1 LRLRTHEGT
10 TKRSESG
17 LLRQFTKIQYFVVF
31 ETFPIWILAL
41 DLDMIHSL
49 VFQDYENLFSL
60 KKRVKNIAG
69 ETLFVAVLDWFN
81 KHDLLMFKKS
91 ILKIDDKLSLISGS
105 IAHLLTILRRDRPKM
120 FLFITEAHTRVRH
133 LPKIAISIA
142 RATHVQFG
150 GPTKWESLWTSSESG
165 WKPEVSTLRRNIGDF
180 INYGL
185 RPDTTRA
192 PSSFYLSSMLL
203 HPQRFDV
210 DVRYTTSFSHTGF
223 GFRKLSSPEMHHVF
237 GLPSHFETDLRQSEF
252 VFTPVQILDGL
263 LFSFLRH
270 IFVSMPRVRKSVE
283 SLPLPSVVKDG
294 TPVFLPSLNKHLPQD
309 WCLIDLTADK
319 AAKAD
324 DAEIPLHLWNKRIS
338 CFWPESHQKL
348 DVIRNFF
355 LKWHFRRLFKGF
367 LRHLRGKFGL
377 ILDEFLTMRKLEYL
391 RRFQEQLGGLG
402 SFLQPST
409 TFTYVPH
416 TGLQD
421 EIKCGMQVLNSYM
434 GSTFFEWKNGSTLIF
449 WNWHKDMQDVA
460 RIGFEPFI
468 SGPLP
473 SHTKRASTFK
483 SPMHE
488 KILSKV
494 IKALKRQYL
503 VPIAEKRL
511 KSCIDY
517 FAVDKAGSDIRVV
530 FNGTSCGL
538 NEAVWAP
545 NFWLPTADTMSRSIG
560 YNYKFV
566 DIDLGEMFLNFP
578 LHPSLQLYSGVDLSP
593 FGKQLQKELPDL
605 KWPDKK
611 KFYAKWTR
619 DWMGFA
625 PSPEWA
631 CRFYYI
637 AEEFVRGDEKEP
649 QNPLRWDKV
658 ILNLFGNKDYNPAL
672 PSVIK
677 WNSLAKMMAGD
688 LKAYVDDLR
697 AIGWSLEHAWQIAR
711 YVASR
716 LQFLGIQDA
725 ARKRR
730 IDNGPWAGSIFI
742 SEEDKVQRTVSKEKW
757 EKGRRYISEISGILK
772 NDTSA
777 ELDFKF
783 LERVRGYLC
792 HLAMTYNIIFPYLK
806 GFHLTLCSH
815 LPNRDEEGWKVKEL
829 EWIGHLH
836 NRLSEG
842 KISQEEYEETISL
855 TYDTSKA
862 PKKIKPVKRF
872 KSCLKAL
879 DSFFEIES
887 PPIIMERTA
896 NVQMAVYGFVDA
908 SKSGFGASI
917 DYENGVRYRIGT
929 WGKDTENESSNYR
942 EFANL
947 VETLEVEAGEGRLD
961 NVTLIIATDNSTAE
975 AAVYKGNSTNEKLFD
990 LIVRFRT
997 LELKVGG
1004 KFVVTHVSGK
1014 RMVKQGTDGISR
1026 GHLREGISIGEQ
1038 MLDFCPWNLSS
1049 LERSKELKHWLEEVF
1064 GKKLEFLEPHQWFN
1078 RGHDHAGGSRDYNG
1092 FWRLKLRK
1100 GMFVWSPPPAAADAA
1115 LEELRK
1121 ARLKRRISTH
1131 IIVIPKL
1138 LTPLWLKQMNK
1149 ACDFVITIKNTH
1161 AFWPESMCESLIL
1174 GICFPYISCRPW
1186 QIRRTPKLLSMGRA
1200 MSGVSSKDQMD
1211 PGDLLRKLL
1220 AFTKRLPSL
1229 PASVVWSLL
1238 FFKKRDEVSHP
1249 LSGSN

>member
-1 LRLRTHEGT
+1 MVH
-10 TKRSESG
+10 S
-17 LLRQFTKIQYFVVF
+17 VVF
-31 ETFPIWILAL
+31 HDFETLA
-41 DLDMIHSL
+41 
-49 VFQDYENLFSL
+49 SL
-60 KKRVKNIAG
+60 KMRLKNIAG
-69 ETLFVAVLDWFN
+69 GKLFVAVLDWFD
-81 KHDLLMFKKS
+81 KHDLLMFKKP
-91 ILKIDDKLSLISGS
+91 ILKFADRLFLLSGS
-105 IAHLLTILRRDRPKM
+105 IAYLMTILRRDRPTK
-120 FLFITEAHTRVRH
+120 FLFITESHSRVRY
-133 LPKIAISIA
+133 LPQLDISIA
-142 RATHVQFG
+142 RATHVHFG
-150 GPTKWESLWTSSESG
+150 GPTKWESLWASSADS
-165 WKPEVSTLRRNIGDF
+165 WKPTVSTLRRNIGDF

-192 PSSFYLSSMLL
+192 PADFLASTSLL
-203 HPQRFDV
+203 HPQQMEV
-210 DVRYTTSFSHTGF
+210 EVRYATSFSHTGF
-223 GFRKLSSPEMHHVF
+223 GFRKFSPSEMHHIF
-237 GLPSHFETDLRQSEF
+237 GIPSQFEMDLLRSEF

-263 LFSFLRH
+263 LLSFLD
-270 IFVSMPRVRKSVE
+270 FMFSSVPRVREKVPP
-283 SLPLPSVVKDG
+283 LPLPSVVKNG
-294 TPVFLPSLNKHLPQD
+294 TPVFLPDLNRHLPQD
-309 WCLIDLTADK
+309 WCAIDLTADK

-324 DAEIPLHLWNKRIS
+324 DAEVPIHFWNKRIS
-338 CFWPESHQKL
+338 CFWPRSPQKL
-348 DVIRNFF
+348 DIIRKFF
-355 LKWHFRRLFKGF
+355 LKWHFRRLFLGF
-367 LRHLRGKFGL
+367 LRHLRAKFGL
-377 ILDEFLTMRKLEYL
+377 ILEEFLTMRKLTYL
-391 RRFQEQLGGLG
+391 RRFGEQLGGLG
-402 SFLQPST
+402 TFLQPST
-409 TFTYVPH
+409 SFTYVPH
-416 TGLQD
+416 TELLE
-421 EIKCGMQVLNSYM
+421 EISCGRQVLNSYM
-434 GSTFFEWKNGSTLIF
+434 GSTFFEWKNGSSLIF
-449 WNWHKDMQDVA
+449 WNWHIDMQDVA
-460 RIGFEPFI
+460 RIGFKPFI
-468 SGPLP
+468 SGALP
-473 SHTKRASTFK
+473 SHKKRASTFK

-503 VPIAEKRL
+503 VPIAENKL

-545 NFWLPTADTMSRSIG
+545 NFWLPTADSMSRSIG

-593 FGKQLQKELPDL
+593 FGKQLQEELPDL
-605 KWPDKK
+605 KWPDNK

-649 QNPLRWDKV
+649 RNPLRWDKV
-658 ILNLFGNKDYNPAL
+658 ILNLFGNKNYNPAL

-711 YVASR
+711 HVASR

-742 SEEDKVQRTVSKEKW
+742 SDEDKVQRTVSKEKW
-757 EKGRRYISEISGILK
+757 EKGRKYISEISIILK
-772 NDTSA
+772 NDTNA
-777 ELDFKF
+777 ELEFKY

-842 KISQEEYEETISL
+842 KISEEEYEETISL

-862 PKKIKPVKRF
+862 PKMIKPVQRF

-879 DSFFEIES
+879 ESFFAMES
-887 PPIIMERTA
+887 PPIIMERTS

-929 WGKDTENESSNYR
+929 WGKDTETESSNYR

-947 VETLEVEAGEGRLD
+947 VETLEVEAEEGRLN
-961 NVTLIIATDNSTAE
+961 NVTLIVATDNSTAE
-975 AAVYKGNSTNEKLFD
+975 AAVYKGNSTNEKLFN
-990 LIVRFRT
+990 LIIRLRT

-1004 KFVVTHVSGK
+1004 KFLVTHVSGK

-1038 MLDFCPWNLSS
+1038 MLSFCPWNVSS
-1049 LERSKELKHWLEEVF
+1049 FDRSKELKNWLLEVF
-1064 GKKLEFLEPHQWFN
+1064 GKGLEFLEPHQWFN
-1078 RGHDHAGGSRDYNG
+1078 RGHDHAGGSRDDNG

-1100 GMFVWSPPPAAADAA
+1100 GSFVWSPPPAAADAA

-1121 ARLKRRISTH
+1121 ARLKRRNSTH
-1131 IIVIPKL
+1131 IIVVPKL

-1161 AFWPESMCESLIL
+1161 SFWPESMCEPLIL
-1174 GICFPYISCRPW
+1174 GICFPYIPCRPW

-1220 AFTKRLPSL
+1220 EFTKRLPSL

-1238 FFKKRDEVSHP
+1238 FFKKRVEVSHP
-1249 LSGSN
+1249 LAGSH